1 MDFMDFIWHV
11 AGFLAPALFVA
22 AGLAVLARVFK
33 RNWPSARVLIA
44 QAAINF
50 AVGVAVL
57 LAGLALTGHDGRML
71 TYAALVLACA
81 GSQAWLSRRG

>member
-1 MDFMDFIWHV
+1 MDLMDFVWHV

-22 AGLAVLARVFK
+22 AGLAALARVVERK
-33 RNWPSARVLIA
+33 WAPARVLLA

-50 AVGVAVL
+50 VVGLAVL
-57 LAGLALTGHDGRML
+57 LVGLAFTGHDGRML

-81 GSQAWLSRRG
+81 ASQAWLSRRG